1 MTEVTQEITPGN
13 EVTEKQEEKEETQE
27 TQETEIKEEKKENQ
41 EIKEEKKIIENYHLP
56 IKSILDSMN

>member
-27 TQETEIKEEKKENQ
+27 TQET
-41 EIKEEKKIIENYHLP
+41 
-56 IKSILDSMN
+56 